1 MAAAYLTILEATT
14 YFDGRLFSDA
24 WDDANDTDRLK
35 SLTMATR
42 SLDRLNYHGQK
53 ADSSQELQFPR
64 LNDTVVPQDIKD
76 GCAEEAL
83 ALLDG
88 KDPEC
93 ERESIG
99 ITETAIGPVKAKFD
113 RETARPIN
121 ILHGLMSATAWSYI
135 LPYLRDP
142 LTMRFSR
149 TS

>member
-1 MAAAYLTILEATT
+1 MAAYITIVEATA
-14 YFDGRLFSDA
+14 YFDGRLYTSC
-24 WDDANDTDRLK
+24 WDDASDTDRNK
-35 SLTMATR
+35 ALTMATR

-53 ADSSQELQFPR
+53 ADPAQVLQFPR

-99 ITETAIGPVKAKFD
+99 ITETVIGPVKAKFD
-113 RETARPIN
+113 RQTARPIN
-121 ILHGLMSATAWSYI
+121 ILHGIMSATAWSFI